1 MSGRTKKTNTA
12 KSCVSENSFILTPAS
27 YRNSL
32 MPWIACQTGVFTDRQ
47 EVSMRCFGLLLA
59 TLFTLGCGTPAS
71 SGNHDPLIMTVF
83 SSPSI
88 MTLTPD
94 SVPVN
99 SVPFTMTIN
108 GSNFTTD
115 AVVFW
120 QGTPQSTFFVTSSQL
135 MVKVTDTDLMFT
147 GLVPIYVRTGGQN
160 SNTVT
165 FDVTAQ

>member
-1 MSGRTKKTNTA
+1 MRYYFG
-12 KSCVSENSFILTPAS
+12 IL
-27 YRNSL
+27 L
-32 MPWIACQTGVFTDRQ
+32 I
-47 EVSMRCFGLLLA
+47 GLLA
-59 TLFTLGCGTPAS
+59 IGCGTPGS
-71 SGNHDPLIMTVF
+71 SNHDPLRVFVF
-83 SSPSI
+83 SAPSI
-88 MTLTPD
+88 ANLTPG

-108 GSNFTTD
+108 GSNFGTD

-120 QGTPQSTFFVTSSQL
+120 QGTAQSTFVVTSNQL

-160 SNTVT
+160 SNTVD

>member
-1 MSGRTKKTNTA
+1 
-12 KSCVSENSFILTPAS
+12 
-27 YRNSL
+27 
-32 MPWIACQTGVFTDRQ
+32 
-47 EVSMRCFGLLLA
+47 MRYFGLLLVS
-59 TLFTLGCGTPAS
+59 LLSIGCGTPGS
-71 SGNHDPLIMTVF
+71 SGSHDPLIMTAF

-120 QGTPQSTFFVTSSQL
+120 QGTPQSTFFITSNQL

-160 SNTVT
+160 SNTVD